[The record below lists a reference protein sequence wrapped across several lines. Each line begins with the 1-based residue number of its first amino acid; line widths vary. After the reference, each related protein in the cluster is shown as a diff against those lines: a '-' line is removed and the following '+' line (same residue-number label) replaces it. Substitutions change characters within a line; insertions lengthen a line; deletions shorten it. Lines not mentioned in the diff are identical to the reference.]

1 MFLFYAC
8 FCQFFIVFFVLSRVL
23 CFAGVLLRFYFFYE
37 CIICWGR
44 AVFRRSFLELMF
56 VFGKRDDVA
65 VLLLRF
71 LFVFFNDCTICWRRV
86 VFRRRFLELMFV
98 FGKRNVVAVL
108 LLRFLFVFF
117 NECIVCWGRAV
128 FCRRFLELVF
138 VFGKRVVVAVVLFY
152 LLRLFVFEE
161 KMLLEEVGLRLSERF
176 VNF

>member
-1 MFLFYAC
+1 MLVSVSFLSFFLFC
-8 FCQFFIVFFVLSRVL
+8 LEFC
-23 CFAGVLLRFYFFYE
+23 VLLVCCFVFNFFYE

-56 VFGKRDDVA
+56 VFGKRNGVA

-71 LFVFFNDCTICWRRV
+71 LFVFFKWLYHLLKTRCISSK
-86 VFRRRFLELMFV
+86 VFGINVRFRETKCCRRFVASVFV
-98 FGKRNVVAVL
+98 C
-108 LLRFLFVFF
+108 FF

-138 VFGKRVVVAVVLFY
+138 VFGKRIVVAVVLFY

-176 VNF
+176 VII